1 MSLHQP
7 RSYMTTKVPD
17 MSFAETIGR
26 LTKDDPAPLY
36 LQLQRHLRDAIQ
48 SRQLH
53 QDDAIP
59 PERDLAEDF
68 DVSRITVRKAIDGL
82 VSEGLLT
89 RRRGA
94 GTFVASRVEKSFSKL
109 SSFSEDMISRGR
121 KPHSEWVSKSAGAV
135 TPEESLSLGLSPGAL
150 VYRFHRVRY
159 ADNTTMALEYS
170 TIPGYCLSSPEA
182 VTSSLYDALE
192 KTGHRP
198 VRALQRLRAVAFLPG
213 QAERLGVKP
222 GDPGLFIERRGF
234 LQDGRAAEFTQ
245 SYYRGD
251 AYDVVAELNDIS

>member
-1 MSLHQP
+1 
-7 RSYMTTKVPD
+7 

-26 LTKDDPAPLY
+26 IAKDDPAPLY
-36 LQLQRHLRDAIQ
+36 LQLQRVLRDAIHN
-48 SRQLH
+48 RRLH

-109 SSFSEDMISRGR
+109 SSFSEDMMSRGR
-121 KPHSEWVSKSAGAV
+121 KPHSEWVSKTSGAV
-135 TPEESLSLGLSPGAL
+135 TPEESLSLGLSPGAT
-150 VYRFHRVRY
+150 VYRFQRIRY
-159 ADNTTMALEYS
+159 ADGQTMALEYS
-170 TIPGYCLSSPEA
+170 TIPGYCLPSTES
-182 VTSSLYDALE
+182 VTTSLYAALE
-192 KTGHRP
+192 RTGHRP
-198 VRALQRLRAVAFLPG
+198 MRALQRLRAVAFTPE
-213 QAERLGVKP
+213 QAERLGVKA

-234 LQDGRAAEFTQ
+234 LGDGRAAEFTQ

>member
-1 MSLHQP
+1 MSP
-7 RSYMTTKVPD
+7 PD
-17 MSFAETIGR
+17 TDVLTAPVSFADTVGR
-26 LTKDDPAPLY
+26 LAKDDPAPLY
-36 LQLQRHLRDAIQ
+36 LQLQRVLRDAIN
-48 SRQLH
+48 SHHLR

-59 PERDLAEDF
+59 PERDLADDF

-109 SSFSEDMISRGR
+109 SSFSEDMLSRGR
-121 KPHSEWVSKSAGAV
+121 KPHSEWVSKTPGAV

-150 VYRFHRVRY
+150 VYRFQRIRY
-159 ADNTTMALEYS
+159 ADGQTMALEYS
-170 TIPGYCLSSPEA
+170 TIPGYCLPA
-182 VTSSLYDALE
+182 LDLVVNSLYDALE

-198 VRALQRLRAVAFLPG
+198 VRALQRLRAVAFNAE

-234 LQDGRAAEFTQ
+234 LADGRAAEFTQ
-245 SYYRGD
+245 SWYRGD